1 MHTDIERCVR
11 AVQSKDA
18 RFDGWFF
25 TAVVTTGIYCRPSCP
40 VVPPKPENMRFYP
53 SAAACQQAGF
63 RACKRCRPD
72 ATPGS
77 PEWNERAD
85 LVARAM
91 RLIADG
97 VVDRD
102 GVPGLA
108 ARLGYSARQ
117 IERQLLAELGAGP
130 LALARAQRAQTARLL
145 IETTALPISE
155 IAFAAGFASI
165 RTFNETVREV
175 FGLSPSELRARVPKA
190 TARTAATATTAAIP
204 GGAGSGSGGA
214 APRPGASGTGGA
226 LSLRLPFRAPLN
238 PDNLFGHLAA
248 TAVPGVEEW
257 RDGALRRTLRLPYGH
272 GIVALSPRP
281 THIDCR
287 LTLTDLRDLPV
298 AISRCRRMLDL
309 DADPVAVDD
318 RLRADELLAPLVEK
332 APGRRVPRTVDE
344 AEFAVRAVLGQ
355 QVSTAAARTHAAR
368 LVLAH
373 GEPIDDP
380 EGGLTHLFP
389 TPQALAALDPER
401 LALPRSRRNTL
412 IHLVGLLA
420 DGSLR
425 LGAESD
431 WAEARDRL
439 SALPGFGPW
448 TVEVIA
454 MRALGDPD
462 AFLPTDLGMRRAAEH
477 LGLPGSPA
485 ALTAHAAAWR
495 PWRAYAVQYLWA
507 TDDHPINLLP
517 TSNSDPGTADRT
529 RRTARAV
536 APATARTVA
545 EPAAKT
551 HVTM

>member
-1 MHTDIERCVR
+1 MQNGMHTDTERCLR

-25 TAVVTTGIYCRPSCP
+25 TAVLTTRIYCRPSCP
-40 VVPPKPENMRFYP
+40 VVPPKAENMTFFP

-72 ATPGS
+72 TSPGS
-77 PEWNERAD
+77 PEWNQRAD

-91 RLIADG
+91 RLIGDG
-97 VVDRD
+97 VVDRE

-108 ARLGYSARQ
+108 TRLGYSTRQ

-145 IETTALPISE
+145 IETTPLPMAE
-155 IAFAAGFASI
+155 IAFAAGFSSI
-165 RTFNETVREV
+165 RAFNDTVREV
-175 FGLSPSELRARVPKA
+175 FALSPSELRARLPKKRAGA
-190 TARTAATATTAAIP
+190 TPTP
-204 GGAGSGSGGA
+204 GV
-214 APRPGASGTGGA
+214 

-257 RDGALRRTLRLPYGH
+257 RAGAYRRTLRLPYGH
-272 GIVALSPRP
+272 GIVALTPQP
-281 THIDCR
+281 DHIACR
-287 LTLTDLRDLPV
+287 LTLSDLRDLPV

-318 RLRADELLAPLVEK
+318 QLRTDPVLAPLVDK

-368 LVLAH
+368 LVTAH
-373 GEPIDDP
+373 GETVDDP

-389 TPQALAALDPER
+389 SPEALAALDPES
-401 LALPRSRRNTL
+401 LAMPRTRRITFTTL
-412 IHLVGLLA
+412 ARQLA
-420 DGSLR
+420 DGTIH
-425 LGAESD
+425 LGVESD
-431 WAEARDRL
+431 WAEARARL
-439 SALPGFGPW
+439 LDLPGFGPW
-448 TVEVIA
+448 TVDVIA
-454 MRALGDPD
+454 MRGLGDPD
-462 AFLPTDLGMRRAAEH
+462 AFLPTDLGIRRAAQE
-477 LGLPGSPA
+477 LGLPSTPA
-485 ALTAHAAAWR
+485 ALTARAAAWR

-507 TDDHPINLLP
+507 TDSHPINFLP
-517 TSNSDPGTADRT
+517 
-529 RRTARAV
+529 V
-536 APATARTVA
+536 
-545 EPAAKT
+545 
-551 HVTM
+551 

>member
-1 MHTDIERCVR
+1 MHTDRARCVR

-25 TAVVTTGIYCRPSCP
+25 TAVVTTRIYCRPSCP
-40 VVPPKPENMRFYP
+40 AVPPKPENMTFHP

-72 ATPGS
+72 TSPGS
-77 PEWNERAD
+77 PQWNQRAD

-97 VVDRD
+97 VVDRE

-108 ARLGYSARQ
+108 ARLGYSSRQ
-117 IERQLLAELGAGP
+117 VERQLLAELGAGP

-145 IETTALPISE
+145 IETTALPMAE
-155 IAFAAGFASI
+155 IAFAAGFSSI
-165 RTFNETVREV
+165 RTFNDTVREV
-175 FGLSPSELRARVPKA
+175 FALAPSELRARRPG
-190 TARTAATATTAAIP
+190 TTTALTP
-204 GGAGSGSGGA
+204 GV
-214 APRPGASGTGGA
+214 
-226 LSLRLPFRAPLN
+226 LVLRLPFRAPLN

-257 RDGALRRTLRLPYGH
+257 RDGAYRRTLRLPYGH
-272 GIVALSPRP
+272 GIVGLAPRP
-281 THIDCR
+281 DHIACR
-287 LTLTDLRDLPV
+287 LTLSDLRDLPV

-318 RLRADELLAPLVEK
+318 HLRTDPVLAPLVDK

-368 LVLAH
+368 LVTAY
-373 GEPIDDP
+373 GEPVDDP

-389 TPQALAALDPER
+389 SPEALAGLDPET
-401 LALPRSRRNTL
+401 LAMPRTRRTTFTTL
-412 IHLVGLLA
+412 VTALAEKSIHLGMEGDWQETRERLL
-420 DGSLR
+420 
-425 LGAESD
+425 
-431 WAEARDRL
+431 
-439 SALPGFGPW
+439 ALPGFGPW
-448 TVEVIA
+448 TVDVIA

-462 AFLPTDLGMRRAAEH
+462 AFLATDLGIRRAAQE
-477 LGLPGSPA
+477 LGLPSTSA
-485 ALTAHAAAWR
+485 ALTARAAAWR

-507 TDDHPINLLP
+507 TDSHPINFLP
-517 TSNSDPGTADRT
+517 A
-529 RRTARAV
+529 
-536 APATARTVA
+536 
-545 EPAAKT
+545 
-551 HVTM
+551 